1 MAADV
6 AIVGLLIVLAIV
18 LIAALVLES
27 IMFTDECEDE

>member
-6 AIVGLLIVLAIV
+6 AIVGLLIVVAIV

-27 IMFTDECEDE
+27 IITDECDE